1 MRPHARSGDLLSGHA
16 GGEAEFGFEF
26 ADEPVDGLFDEQ
38 WNE

>member
-1 MRPHARSGDLLSGHA
+1 ML

-38 WNE
+38 WNELTI